1 MAGAVDGGAGSAC
14 EPARK
19 RTARLSSVL
28 IYLFFSISILIII
41 QVLMVLYS
49 SATDTVASSS
59 SISSATATVVP
70 VPGYYCT
77 AVPGS
82 SACVH
87 CISML

>member
-1 MAGAVDGGAGSAC
+1 VAGAVDGGAGSAC

-28 IYLFFSISILIII
+28 IYFLVLVLIII
-41 QVLMVLYS
+41 QVLRWYC

-59 SISSATATVVP
+59 SATATVQVVP